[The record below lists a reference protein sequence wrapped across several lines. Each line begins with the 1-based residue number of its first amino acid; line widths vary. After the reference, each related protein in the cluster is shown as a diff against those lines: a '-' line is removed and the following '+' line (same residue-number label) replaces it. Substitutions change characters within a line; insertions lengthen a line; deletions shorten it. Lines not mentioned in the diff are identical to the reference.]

1 MVPKW
6 LGGLSTTQNRRVLIS
21 ESENAITDWLILK
34 NSHLNIISNS
44 TFSFTAAMLNTT
56 NTDQKIRCIM
66 PLWHSRLI
74 TVHQKG
80 WAQIEGSLDL

>member
-1 MVPKW
+1 M
-6 LGGLSTTQNRRVLIS
+6 
-21 ESENAITDWLILK
+21 LK

-56 NTDQKIRCIM
+56 NTEQKIRCIM
-66 PLWHSRLI
+66 PLWYNRNT

-80 WAQIEGSLDL
+80 WAQIKGSLDL